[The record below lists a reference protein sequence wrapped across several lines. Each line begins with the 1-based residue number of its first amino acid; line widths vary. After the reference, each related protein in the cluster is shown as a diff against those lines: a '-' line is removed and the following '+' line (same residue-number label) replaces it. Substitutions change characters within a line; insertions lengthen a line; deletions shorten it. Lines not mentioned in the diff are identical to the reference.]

1 MTENV
6 DIKDFGTGAITFLAA
21 SLSIANI
28 PLQATATETTVVSNL
43 KKGQLGQF
51 FTEKKCWLREHI
63 KKFIAESG
71 SELAYDPF
79 AGTGCMLDAVS
90 QEISNIQTIKG
101 LDIDESLGWKK
112 NDSLLSISKEKDAII
127 ITNPPYLTKYS
138 ASRKKIGN
146 TVKKYFDISE
156 YDDLYLIALDR
167 MLEAQKNVVAII
179 PETFINS
186 PYKQKNKLHSIT
198 ILEENPFDDTDV
210 PVIVACFDS
219 REKNFDEIKIYKND
233 RFICSLAETE
243 STRIFPNNDLEIFFN
258 RSDAWLA
265 VRCVDSTDPNDR
277 IRFAFK
283 DEIDYNWDAKI
294 KVSSRLL
301 TLIKIDIPEGKQ
313 KLFIDECNRILNNLR
328 ERSHDIIFSPFK
340 GNTKNGIRWRR
351 LDFQTCRAISGQ
363 AYLHGNGACFWRSRK
378 FY

>member
-1 MTENV
+1 MLVE
-6 DIKDFGTGAITFLAA
+6 
-21 SLSIANI
+21 
-28 PLQATATETTVVSNL
+28 
-43 KKGQLGQF
+43 
-51 FTEKKCWLREHI
+51 RHI

-146 TVKKYFDISE
+146 
-156 YDDLYLIALDR
+156 
-167 MLEAQKNVVAII
+167 
-179 PETFINS
+179 
-186 PYKQKNKLHSIT
+186 
-198 ILEENPFDDTDV
+198 
-210 PVIVACFDS
+210 
-219 REKNFDEIKIYKND
+219 
-233 RFICSLAETE
+233 
-243 STRIFPNNDLEIFFN
+243 
-258 RSDAWLA
+258 
-265 VRCVDSTDPNDR
+265 DSTDPNDR

-340 GNTKNGIRWRR
+340 GNTKNGIRRRR
-351 LDFQTCRAISGQ
+351 LDFQTCRAISEQ
-363 AYLHGNGACFWRSRK
+363 VYLHGNGACFWRSRK